1 MKAADRQDPGALY
14 QEALRRNT
22 ERLRLSVKI
31 CNPCPLKPLC
41 YQDKNSWENIRQ
53 SDLLQIKNSCPIKAC
68 PGGKTNEAD
77 VDHEKSSG

>member
-1 MKAADRQDPGALY
+1 MKAVDRQDPGALY

-41 YQDKNSWENIRQ
+41 YHDKNRLEDIRQ
-53 SDLLQIKNSCPIKAC
+53 LDLLQIKNSCPIK
-68 PGGKTNEAD
+68 G
-77 VDHEKSSG
+77 